1 MLNYHEHVNPILID
15 LSEKQTVQYR
25 QKGNKIEYFLLIL
38 FAESRI
44 TQRKHEK
51 ICKNAWCCKTSS
63 LTLRLVKKITLV
75 LN

>member
-1 MLNYHEHVNPILID
+1 MLNYHEHANLILID

-44 TQRKHEK
+44 TQWEHEK
-51 ICKNAWCCKTSS
+51 ICKNS
-63 LTLRLVKKITLV
+63 
-75 LN
+75 